1 MTNLSLIN
9 QMVSELVICLKGVF
23 CRGQL
28 RTEEEEEKRHI
39 IIPMSIYVAIFLG
52 ILTLL
57 LF

>member
-28 RTEEEEEKRHI
+28 RTEEEEEKS

-52 ILTLL
+52 ILTLHQ
-57 LF
+57 

>member
-28 RTEEEEEKRHI
+28 RTEEEEEEKS

-52 ILTLL
+52 ILTLHQ
-57 LF
+57 

>member
-28 RTEEEEEKRHI
+28 RTEEEEEKR

-52 ILTLL
+52 ILTLHQ
-57 LF
+57 